1 MNSKFDYDLLSA
13 MMTNANM
20 GWWEADLKTESYICS
35 EYISR
40 LLGLDE
46 DGTISF
52 KDFNKRILKEE
63 QRHTTTHSF
72 DNIRQTQETVYLL
85 NTVEGPTWIRSKICL
100 QRTDE
105 NGNVK
110 VYGIAET
117 QDGPDM
123 SSASQALQERNR
135 LLHNIYKYLPVGIEL
150 YNREGILIDMND
162 KEQEMFHLKQKEDLL
177 GINIFENPIFP
188 EEMKSKLRKHENAD
202 FTFRYDFS
210 KIGNYYKTQKKTG
223 TIDLVT
229 KVTSLYDDN
238 HNLTNYLLIN
248 ADKTETTVAYNKIQ
262 EFESHFELIGDYA
275 KVGYAN
281 YDLLNEQGYAQRS
294 WYKNLGEK
302 TETPLSE
309 IIGTYN
315 HLHPDDRTIML
326 DFLQNVKRGLYTL
339 ENGNFADEYHTFSCD
354 WQPGKITWYVDGIK
368 YHETSDWFTAVEGET
383 EVAYPAPFDQPFY
396 MILNLAVGGSW
407 VGYPDDDA
415 DYINTQSY
423 SIDYVKVY
431 QKDSYNE
438 DVEKPVNE
446 VIIRD
451 PDANGNYV
459 NNGDFAKAE
468 DLTDDIDW
476 KFLTALEG
484 EGNAVIKNKAIEIHI
499 DKAGTVDYSIQ
510 LVQPSIPAEKG
521 GEYTVTFDAW
531 ADEARTMKV
540 DVSAPDRSYKRY
552 LNDTVVDLKT
562 GKQTYT
568 YTYTMTDKPDANARL
583 EFNFGATDSTATVYI
598 TNVSIKKTAHKE
610 IDNSKKPLSDGN
622 YIYNGGFQEGKNRLG
637 DWTVTN
643 NCQAVVSV
651 TGLADGRR
659 LMVKTDTK
667 NKADVILSQDGLPL
681 NVETEYALSFDA
693 QADTDMQLDVV
704 IAGETFTADVTTD
717 KQTFNYVFKTP
728 EELTDAFKTITYF
741 LGNKGT
747 IYLDNVRVVENTL
760 IKNGSFK
767 AGFSGYEVYAEG
779 STDVSYVVDSQ
790 TEDYAADF
798 TIKDTGAQDWMIQLK
813 QNNISLEEGQWYRLS
828 LKAKSD
834 MNRKLMVALQR
845 DGSSDDDWT
854 PYSGSKTVDLT
865 DEYQSIVVEFKMKN
879 KSDPR
884 TILSISMGAVGDV
897 QIKQQHR
904 ICIDDIILEKI
915 DAPKVDETESDVNL
929 IKNADFSEGDN
940 GLSNWEG
947 GIMGDAVGTQTVDKG
962 VITYELSDA
971 GTADWNVQL
980 KQMGLA
986 LENGKTYE
994 ASITLKSTEA
1004 RTVLLNFMSN
1014 SYKWYGGETI
1024 VLPKNEE
1031 VVKTITFTM
1040 NEETDTDAGFFL
1052 SMGKIADVDTPAS
1065 TITVS
1070 NISLKKLAE

>member
-72 DNIRQTQETVYLL
+72 NNIRQTQETVYLL

-326 DFLQNVKRGLYTL
+326 DFLQNVNRGLAHKL
-339 ENGNFADEYHTFSCD
+339 SREVRVLKE
-354 WQPGKITWYVDGIK
+354 DGSFMWTHVNII
-368 YHETSDWFTAVEGET
+368 VER
-383 EVAYPAPFDQPFY
+383 Y
-396 MILNLAVGGSW
+396 MPEQNI
-407 VGYPDDDA
+407 
-415 DYINTQSY
+415 
-423 SIDYVKVY
+423 
-431 QKDSYNE
+431 
-438 DVEKPVNE
+438 
-446 VIIRD
+446 
-451 PDANGNYV
+451 
-459 NNGDFAKAE
+459 
-468 DLTDDIDW
+468 
-476 KFLTALEG
+476 
-484 EGNAVIKNKAIEIHI
+484 IEII
-499 DKAGTVDYSIQ
+499 CINYD
-510 LVQPSIPAEKG
+510 
-521 GEYTVTFDAW
+521 
-531 ADEARTMKV
+531 
-540 DVSAPDRSYKRY
+540 
-552 LNDTVVDLKT
+552 
-562 GKQTYT
+562 
-568 YTYTMTDKPDANARL
+568 
-583 EFNFGATDSTATVYI
+583 I
-598 TNVSIKKTAHKE
+598 T
-610 IDNSKKPLSDGN
+610 
-622 YIYNGGFQEGKNRLG
+622 
-637 DWTVTN
+637 
-643 NCQAVVSV
+643 
-651 TGLADGRR
+651 
-659 LMVKTDTK
+659 
-667 NKADVILSQDGLPL
+667 
-681 NVETEYALSFDA
+681 
-693 QADTDMQLDVV
+693 
-704 IAGETFTADVTTD
+704 
-717 KQTFNYVFKTP
+717 
-728 EELTDAFKTITYF
+728 
-741 LGNKGT
+741 
-747 IYLDNVRVVENTL
+747 
-760 IKNGSFK
+760 
-767 AGFSGYEVYAEG
+767 
-779 STDVSYVVDSQ
+779 
-790 TEDYAADF
+790 
-798 TIKDTGAQDWMIQLK
+798 QLK
-813 QNNISLEEGQWYRLS
+813 QTEAMLIQAKEKAEEADRLKSAFLANMSHEIRTPLNAIIGFSRLLHYVENEQEREQYISLINHNNQLLLKLINDVLDLSKIEAGHIELHSEWFNPAELIEESITEYERNVPAGVKLFARYPAAPGQI
-828 LKAKSD
+828 
-834 MNRKLMVALQR
+834 
-845 DGSSDDDWT
+845 
-854 PYSGSKTVDLT
+854 
-865 DEYQSIVVEFKMKN
+865 EH
-879 KSDPR
+879 DPMR
-884 TILSISMGAVGDV
+884 
-897 QIKQQHR
+897 IKQILNNF
-904 ICIDDIILEKI
+904 ICNAL
-915 DAPKVDETESDVNL
+915 
-929 IKNADFSEGDN
+929 KN
-940 GLSNWEG
+940 
-947 GIMGDAVGTQTVDKG
+947 TVQG
-962 VITYELSDA
+962 HI
-971 GTADWNVQL
+971 
-980 KQMGLA
+980 
-986 LENGKTYE
+986 
-994 ASITLKSTEA
+994 
-1004 RTVLLNFMSN
+1004 
-1014 SYKWYGGETI
+1014 
-1024 VLPKNEE
+1024 E
-1031 VVKTITFTM
+1031 VYY
-1040 NEETDTDAGFFL
+1040 ETDTDGIRISVSDTGCGIPPDKLEMIFERFEKVDSFAQGAGLGL
-1052 SMGKIADVDTPAS
+1052 SICKSIVEKMNGV
-1065 TITVS
+1065 ITVDS
-1070 NISLKKLAE
+1070 TMGVGSTFTVELPCRTRPS

>member
-52 KDFNKRILKEE
+52 KDFNKHILKEE

-326 DFLQNVKRGLYTL
+326 DFLQNVKRGLAHKL
-339 ENGNFADEYHTFSCD
+339 SREVRVLKE
-354 WQPGKITWYVDGIK
+354 DGSFMWTHVNII
-368 YHETSDWFTAVEGET
+368 VER
-383 EVAYPAPFDQPFY
+383 Y
-396 MILNLAVGGSW
+396 MPEQNI
-407 VGYPDDDA
+407 
-415 DYINTQSY
+415 
-423 SIDYVKVY
+423 
-431 QKDSYNE
+431 
-438 DVEKPVNE
+438 
-446 VIIRD
+446 
-451 PDANGNYV
+451 
-459 NNGDFAKAE
+459 
-468 DLTDDIDW
+468 
-476 KFLTALEG
+476 
-484 EGNAVIKNKAIEIHI
+484 IEII
-499 DKAGTVDYSIQ
+499 CINYD
-510 LVQPSIPAEKG
+510 
-521 GEYTVTFDAW
+521 
-531 ADEARTMKV
+531 
-540 DVSAPDRSYKRY
+540 
-552 LNDTVVDLKT
+552 
-562 GKQTYT
+562 
-568 YTYTMTDKPDANARL
+568 
-583 EFNFGATDSTATVYI
+583 I
-598 TNVSIKKTAHKE
+598 T
-610 IDNSKKPLSDGN
+610 
-622 YIYNGGFQEGKNRLG
+622 
-637 DWTVTN
+637 
-643 NCQAVVSV
+643 
-651 TGLADGRR
+651 
-659 LMVKTDTK
+659 
-667 NKADVILSQDGLPL
+667 
-681 NVETEYALSFDA
+681 
-693 QADTDMQLDVV
+693 
-704 IAGETFTADVTTD
+704 
-717 KQTFNYVFKTP
+717 
-728 EELTDAFKTITYF
+728 
-741 LGNKGT
+741 
-747 IYLDNVRVVENTL
+747 
-760 IKNGSFK
+760 
-767 AGFSGYEVYAEG
+767 
-779 STDVSYVVDSQ
+779 
-790 TEDYAADF
+790 
-798 TIKDTGAQDWMIQLK
+798 QLK
-813 QNNISLEEGQWYRLS
+813 QTEAMLIQAKEKAEEADWLKSAFLANMSHEIRTPLNAIIGFSSLLHYVENEQEREQYISLINHNNQLLLKLINDVLDLSKIEAGHIELHSEWFNPAELIEESITEYERNVPAGVKLFARYPAAPGQI
-828 LKAKSD
+828 
-834 MNRKLMVALQR
+834 
-845 DGSSDDDWT
+845 
-854 PYSGSKTVDLT
+854 
-865 DEYQSIVVEFKMKN
+865 EH
-879 KSDPR
+879 DPMR
-884 TILSISMGAVGDV
+884 
-897 QIKQQHR
+897 IKQ
-904 ICIDDIILEKI
+904 ILNNFI
-915 DAPKVDETESDVNL
+915 SNAL
-929 IKNADFSEGDN
+929 KN
-940 GLSNWEG
+940 
-947 GIMGDAVGTQTVDKG
+947 TVQG
-962 VITYELSDA
+962 HI
-971 GTADWNVQL
+971 
-980 KQMGLA
+980 
-986 LENGKTYE
+986 
-994 ASITLKSTEA
+994 
-1004 RTVLLNFMSN
+1004 
-1014 SYKWYGGETI
+1014 
-1024 VLPKNEE
+1024 E
-1031 VVKTITFTM
+1031 VYY
-1040 NEETDTDAGFFL
+1040 ETDTDGIRISVSDTGCGIPPDKLEMIFERFEKVDSFAQGAGLGL
-1052 SMGKIADVDTPAS
+1052 SICKSIVEKMNGV
-1065 TITVS
+1065 ITVDS
-1070 NISLKKLAE
+1070 TMGVGSTFTVELPCRTRPS

>member
-248 ADKTETTVAYNKIQ
+248 ADKMETTVAYNKIQ

-326 DFLQNVKRGLYTL
+326 DFLQNVKRGLAHKL
-339 ENGNFADEYHTFSCD
+339 SREVRVLKE
-354 WQPGKITWYVDGIK
+354 DGSFMWTHVNII
-368 YHETSDWFTAVEGET
+368 VER
-383 EVAYPAPFDQPFY
+383 Y
-396 MILNLAVGGSW
+396 MPEQNI
-407 VGYPDDDA
+407 
-415 DYINTQSY
+415 
-423 SIDYVKVY
+423 
-431 QKDSYNE
+431 
-438 DVEKPVNE
+438 
-446 VIIRD
+446 
-451 PDANGNYV
+451 
-459 NNGDFAKAE
+459 
-468 DLTDDIDW
+468 
-476 KFLTALEG
+476 
-484 EGNAVIKNKAIEIHI
+484 IEII
-499 DKAGTVDYSIQ
+499 CINYD
-510 LVQPSIPAEKG
+510 
-521 GEYTVTFDAW
+521 
-531 ADEARTMKV
+531 
-540 DVSAPDRSYKRY
+540 
-552 LNDTVVDLKT
+552 
-562 GKQTYT
+562 
-568 YTYTMTDKPDANARL
+568 
-583 EFNFGATDSTATVYI
+583 I
-598 TNVSIKKTAHKE
+598 T
-610 IDNSKKPLSDGN
+610 
-622 YIYNGGFQEGKNRLG
+622 
-637 DWTVTN
+637 
-643 NCQAVVSV
+643 
-651 TGLADGRR
+651 
-659 LMVKTDTK
+659 
-667 NKADVILSQDGLPL
+667 
-681 NVETEYALSFDA
+681 
-693 QADTDMQLDVV
+693 
-704 IAGETFTADVTTD
+704 
-717 KQTFNYVFKTP
+717 
-728 EELTDAFKTITYF
+728 
-741 LGNKGT
+741 
-747 IYLDNVRVVENTL
+747 
-760 IKNGSFK
+760 
-767 AGFSGYEVYAEG
+767 
-779 STDVSYVVDSQ
+779 
-790 TEDYAADF
+790 
-798 TIKDTGAQDWMIQLK
+798 QLK
-813 QNNISLEEGQWYRLS
+813 QTEAMLIQAKEKAEEADRLKSAFLANMSHEIRTPLNAIIGFSSLLHYVENEQEREQYISLINHNNQLLLKLINDVLDLSKIEAGHIELHSEWFNPAELIEESITEYERNVPAGVKLFARYPAAPGQI
-828 LKAKSD
+828 
-834 MNRKLMVALQR
+834 
-845 DGSSDDDWT
+845 
-854 PYSGSKTVDLT
+854 
-865 DEYQSIVVEFKMKN
+865 EH
-879 KSDPR
+879 DPMR
-884 TILSISMGAVGDV
+884 
-897 QIKQQHR
+897 IKQ
-904 ICIDDIILEKI
+904 ILNNFI
-915 DAPKVDETESDVNL
+915 SNAL
-929 IKNADFSEGDN
+929 KN
-940 GLSNWEG
+940 
-947 GIMGDAVGTQTVDKG
+947 TVQG
-962 VITYELSDA
+962 HI
-971 GTADWNVQL
+971 
-980 KQMGLA
+980 
-986 LENGKTYE
+986 
-994 ASITLKSTEA
+994 
-1004 RTVLLNFMSN
+1004 
-1014 SYKWYGGETI
+1014 
-1024 VLPKNEE
+1024 E
-1031 VVKTITFTM
+1031 VYY
-1040 NEETDTDAGFFL
+1040 ETDTDGIRISVSDTGCGIPPDKLEMIFERFEKVDSFAQGAGLGL
-1052 SMGKIADVDTPAS
+1052 SICKSIVEKMNGV
-1065 TITVS
+1065 ITVDS
-1070 NISLKKLAE
+1070 TMGVGSTFTVELPCRTRPS

>member
-326 DFLQNVKRGLYTL
+326 DFLQNVKRGLAHKL
-339 ENGNFADEYHTFSCD
+339 SREVRVLKE
-354 WQPGKITWYVDGIK
+354 DGSFMWTHVNII
-368 YHETSDWFTAVEGET
+368 VER
-383 EVAYPAPFDQPFY
+383 Y
-396 MILNLAVGGSW
+396 MPEQNI
-407 VGYPDDDA
+407 
-415 DYINTQSY
+415 
-423 SIDYVKVY
+423 
-431 QKDSYNE
+431 
-438 DVEKPVNE
+438 
-446 VIIRD
+446 
-451 PDANGNYV
+451 
-459 NNGDFAKAE
+459 
-468 DLTDDIDW
+468 
-476 KFLTALEG
+476 
-484 EGNAVIKNKAIEIHI
+484 IEII
-499 DKAGTVDYSIQ
+499 CINYD
-510 LVQPSIPAEKG
+510 
-521 GEYTVTFDAW
+521 
-531 ADEARTMKV
+531 
-540 DVSAPDRSYKRY
+540 
-552 LNDTVVDLKT
+552 
-562 GKQTYT
+562 
-568 YTYTMTDKPDANARL
+568 
-583 EFNFGATDSTATVYI
+583 I
-598 TNVSIKKTAHKE
+598 T
-610 IDNSKKPLSDGN
+610 
-622 YIYNGGFQEGKNRLG
+622 
-637 DWTVTN
+637 
-643 NCQAVVSV
+643 
-651 TGLADGRR
+651 
-659 LMVKTDTK
+659 
-667 NKADVILSQDGLPL
+667 
-681 NVETEYALSFDA
+681 
-693 QADTDMQLDVV
+693 
-704 IAGETFTADVTTD
+704 
-717 KQTFNYVFKTP
+717 
-728 EELTDAFKTITYF
+728 
-741 LGNKGT
+741 
-747 IYLDNVRVVENTL
+747 
-760 IKNGSFK
+760 
-767 AGFSGYEVYAEG
+767 
-779 STDVSYVVDSQ
+779 
-790 TEDYAADF
+790 
-798 TIKDTGAQDWMIQLK
+798 QLK
-813 QNNISLEEGQWYRLS
+813 QTEAMLIQAKEKAEEADRLKSAFLANMSHEIRTPLNAIIGFSSLLHYVENEQEREQYISLINHNNQLLLKLINDVLDLSKIEAGHIELHSEWFNPAELIEESITEYERNVPAGVKLFARYPAAPGQI
-828 LKAKSD
+828 
-834 MNRKLMVALQR
+834 
-845 DGSSDDDWT
+845 
-854 PYSGSKTVDLT
+854 
-865 DEYQSIVVEFKMKN
+865 EH
-879 KSDPR
+879 DPMR
-884 TILSISMGAVGDV
+884 
-897 QIKQQHR
+897 IKQ
-904 ICIDDIILEKI
+904 ILNNFI
-915 DAPKVDETESDVNL
+915 SNAL
-929 IKNADFSEGDN
+929 KN
-940 GLSNWEG
+940 
-947 GIMGDAVGTQTVDKG
+947 TVQG
-962 VITYELSDA
+962 YI
-971 GTADWNVQL
+971 
-980 KQMGLA
+980 
-986 LENGKTYE
+986 
-994 ASITLKSTEA
+994 
-1004 RTVLLNFMSN
+1004 
-1014 SYKWYGGETI
+1014 
-1024 VLPKNEE
+1024 E
-1031 VVKTITFTM
+1031 VYY
-1040 NEETDTDAGFFL
+1040 ETDTDGIRISVSDTGCGIPPDKLGMIFERLEKVDSFAQGAGLGL
-1052 SMGKIADVDTPAS
+1052 SICKSIVEKMNGVITVDS
-1065 TITVS
+1065 TIGVGSTFTVELPCRTKPS
-1070 NISLKKLAE
+1070 

>member
-13 MMTNANM
+13 MRTNANM

-326 DFLQNVKRGLYTL
+326 DFLQNVKRGLAHKL
-339 ENGNFADEYHTFSCD
+339 SREVRVLKE
-354 WQPGKITWYVDGIK
+354 DGSFMWTHVNII
-368 YHETSDWFTAVEGET
+368 VER
-383 EVAYPAPFDQPFY
+383 Y
-396 MILNLAVGGSW
+396 MPEQNI
-407 VGYPDDDA
+407 
-415 DYINTQSY
+415 
-423 SIDYVKVY
+423 
-431 QKDSYNE
+431 
-438 DVEKPVNE
+438 
-446 VIIRD
+446 
-451 PDANGNYV
+451 
-459 NNGDFAKAE
+459 
-468 DLTDDIDW
+468 
-476 KFLTALEG
+476 
-484 EGNAVIKNKAIEIHI
+484 IEII
-499 DKAGTVDYSIQ
+499 CINYD
-510 LVQPSIPAEKG
+510 
-521 GEYTVTFDAW
+521 
-531 ADEARTMKV
+531 
-540 DVSAPDRSYKRY
+540 
-552 LNDTVVDLKT
+552 
-562 GKQTYT
+562 
-568 YTYTMTDKPDANARL
+568 
-583 EFNFGATDSTATVYI
+583 I
-598 TNVSIKKTAHKE
+598 T
-610 IDNSKKPLSDGN
+610 
-622 YIYNGGFQEGKNRLG
+622 
-637 DWTVTN
+637 
-643 NCQAVVSV
+643 
-651 TGLADGRR
+651 
-659 LMVKTDTK
+659 
-667 NKADVILSQDGLPL
+667 
-681 NVETEYALSFDA
+681 
-693 QADTDMQLDVV
+693 
-704 IAGETFTADVTTD
+704 
-717 KQTFNYVFKTP
+717 
-728 EELTDAFKTITYF
+728 
-741 LGNKGT
+741 
-747 IYLDNVRVVENTL
+747 
-760 IKNGSFK
+760 
-767 AGFSGYEVYAEG
+767 
-779 STDVSYVVDSQ
+779 
-790 TEDYAADF
+790 
-798 TIKDTGAQDWMIQLK
+798 QLK
-813 QNNISLEEGQWYRLS
+813 QTEAMLIQAKEKAEEADRLKSAFLANMSHEIRTPLNAIIGFSSLLHYVENEQEREQYISLINHNNQLLLKLINDVLDLSKIEAGHIELHSEWFNPAELIEESITEYERNVPAGVKLFARYPAAPGQI
-828 LKAKSD
+828 
-834 MNRKLMVALQR
+834 
-845 DGSSDDDWT
+845 
-854 PYSGSKTVDLT
+854 
-865 DEYQSIVVEFKMKN
+865 EH
-879 KSDPR
+879 DPMR
-884 TILSISMGAVGDV
+884 
-897 QIKQQHR
+897 IKQ
-904 ICIDDIILEKI
+904 ILNNFI
-915 DAPKVDETESDVNL
+915 SNAL
-929 IKNADFSEGDN
+929 KN
-940 GLSNWEG
+940 
-947 GIMGDAVGTQTVDKG
+947 TVQG
-962 VITYELSDA
+962 HI
-971 GTADWNVQL
+971 
-980 KQMGLA
+980 
-986 LENGKTYE
+986 
-994 ASITLKSTEA
+994 
-1004 RTVLLNFMSN
+1004 
-1014 SYKWYGGETI
+1014 
-1024 VLPKNEE
+1024 E
-1031 VVKTITFTM
+1031 VYY
-1040 NEETDTDAGFFL
+1040 ETDTDGIRISVSDTGCGIPPDKLEMIFERFEKVDSFAQGAGLGL
-1052 SMGKIADVDTPAS
+1052 SICKSIVEKMNGV
-1065 TITVS
+1065 ITVDS
-1070 NISLKKLAE
+1070 TMGVGSTFTVELPCRTRPS